1 MRLYNWPGNVREL
14 ERLIERAVALA
25 ESDRIE
31 LADLPDAMRGE
42 YSQVLAPSLE
52 SAHTMR
58 TWASRYARF
67 VFDRCGGNKRRT
79 CRLLDVS
86 YHTLQAYLLVA
97 SGDSERGAHEE
108 VAGLGAR
115 LRVCRHHSTKDQVT

>member
-1 MRLYNWPGNVREL
+1 
-14 ERLIERAVALA
+14 
-25 ESDRIE
+25 
-31 LADLPDAMRGE
+31 
-42 YSQVLAPSLE
+42 
-52 SAHTMR
+52 MR

-97 SGDSERGAHEE
+97 SGD
-108 VAGLGAR
+108 AGRAQMKKWPAWVRTSGSAR
-115 LRVCRHHSTKDQVT
+115 TGTQRAK